1 MKQKRYM
8 INGDGLTISQGLGVH
23 RFAAEILKHLD
34 AMLTDQNF
42 EAWVVI
48 PSNRE
53 IPYQYQNIQV
63 KKTGVQK
70 NNTISKNL
78 WQQLSFPAFVK
89 RNHGIGIDLTLA
101 IPVWGCRYIAIH
113 DCIVEKYPENFPSKR
128 GRIMRRFYIWR
139 VNRIRKKCEILT
151 VSENSKKDIE
161 ELYHIPAERIHVI
174 GNGWDH
180 MQKVQPQE
188 EILKKL
194 KLQEKGYFFS
204 LGSKY
209 RHKNHAWIVQA
220 AAANPQYTFVVSGS
234 SFEPETELAH
244 ARKNPDNLIFT
255 GYLEDAQFKALMQH
269 CKAFI
274 QPSFYE
280 GFGIPPLEALSCGAR
295 VIAANASC
303 FPEIYE
309 NSVCYLNPAD
319 GNVDIDKLLKQKTE
333 SPEAVLAKYTWEN
346 AAKRLAAVLMDGYKK

>member
-1 MKQKRYM
+1 MNKKRYI
-8 INGDGLTISQGLGVH
+8 INGDGLTVSQGLGVH

-34 AMLTDQNF
+34 TMLTDQKF
-42 EAWVVI
+42 EVWVVI

-101 IPVWGCRYIAIH
+101 IPVWGCKYIAIH

-139 VNRIRKKCEILT
+139 VNRIRKKCNILT
-151 VSENSKKDIE
+151 VSENSKKDVE
-161 ELYHIPAERIHVI
+161 ELYHIPAERIYVI

-180 MQKVQPQE
+180 MRNVQPKE
-188 EILKKL
+188 DALEKLGLKDKS
-194 KLQEKGYFFS
+194 YFFS

-220 AAANPQYTFVVSGS
+220 ATANPQYTFVVSGS
-234 SFEPETELAH
+234 SFEPETESEKTQ
-244 ARKNPDNLIFT
+244 KNPDNLIFT
-255 GYLEDAQFKALMQH
+255 GYLKDAEFKMLMQH

-295 VIAANASC
+295 VITANASC
-303 FPEIYE
+303 FPEIYG
-309 NSVCYLNPAD
+309 NSVCYLDPHN
-319 GNVDIDKLLKQKTE
+319 GNVNMDELLSQKTE
-333 SPEAVLAKYTWEN
+333 SAENVLAKYTWEN
-346 AAKRLAAVLMDGYKK
+346 AAKRLHEVMVRG